1 MAKTEREHREDIV
14 QIGRL
19 VFQKCWV
26 ASNDGNISI
35 RLGADRILAT
45 PAGVCKGMMDPDD
58 LIVLDLEGNKISG
71 RSKGTSEIG
80 MHLAAYRLRPDV
92 NAVVHAHPPTAT
104 GFAVA
109 GRALNQAVLPEVV
122 VTLGSVPLARYGMP
136 GTPAIVEPMLPL
148 IPKHDAILLANHG
161 AVCFGAD
168 AFQAYFRMETVEH
181 YAHVALVAELLGGP
195 KPLPRVEVEKL
206 LDSRTR
212 YGLPP
217 KNGCGPDG
225 PLAAED
231 APGGGNQRFYV
242 TQSELMSL
250 VEEAIKQ
257 RGAV

>member
-19 VFQKCWV
+19 VFQKSWV
-26 ASNDGNISI
+26 ASNDGNISV
-35 RLGADRILAT
+35 RLDPERILAT
-45 PAGVCKGMMDPDD
+45 PAGVCKGMMHPDD
-58 LIVLDLEGNKISG
+58 LIVLDLDGNKLSG
-71 RSKGTSEIG
+71 RSEGTSEIG

-109 GRALNQAVLPEVV
+109 GRALNRAVLPEVV
-122 VTLGSVPLARYGMP
+122 VTLGSVPLAQYGMP

-148 IPKHDAILLANHG
+148 IPNHDAILLANHG

-181 YAHVALVAELLGGP
+181 YARVALVAEQLGGP
-195 KPLPRVEVEKL
+195 KPLPRVEVDKL
-206 LDSRTR
+206 LNSRSR
-212 YGLPP
+212 YGLAP
-217 KNGCGPDG
+217 KNGVGQG
-225 PLAAED
+225 APLAAED
-231 APGGGNQRFYV
+231 APDGGEQRFYV

-250 VEEAIKQ
+250 LEAAIKR